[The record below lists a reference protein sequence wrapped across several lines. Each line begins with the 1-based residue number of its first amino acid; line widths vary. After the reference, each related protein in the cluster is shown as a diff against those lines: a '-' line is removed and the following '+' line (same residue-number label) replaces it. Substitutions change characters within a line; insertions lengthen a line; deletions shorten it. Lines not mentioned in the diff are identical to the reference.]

1 MSKKK
6 VVERPAHVS
15 GDQFGAVPHI
25 YKYDSLEFGKETLVN
40 GTKVRFKN
48 RRGVFKFVSMYHN
61 SEKNVQ
67 WVQCFEEKS
76 GRMRA
81 FYVGELK
88 SVVKPKRSRAKKS
101 V

>member
-1 MSKKK
+1 MSKKRVIEK
-6 VVERPAHVS
+6 PEHVS
-15 GDQFGAVPHI
+15 GEQFGAIPHI
-25 YKYDSLEFGKETLVN
+25 YKFHNLEFGKDNIVA

-48 RRGVFKFVSMYHN
+48 RRGVFTFRSMYHN
-61 SEKNVQ
+61 SELDVQ
-67 WVQCFEEKS
+67 WVECFEEKT